1 MSVTILI
8 PTALRVFT
16 GGKNE
21 ISVEGG
27 TVGEA
32 AAAFVAAYPDIRPHL
47 YDESGALRSFVNV
60 YVGET
65 NIKNAKGLETAL
77 ADGDTVTLV
86 PAIAGGVR
94 GGK

>member
-16 GGKNE
+16 GGQNE
-21 ISVEGG
+21 VSVEGSA
-27 TVGEA
+27 VGEA
-32 AAAFVAAYPDIRPHL
+32 VAAFANAYPDIRPHL

-60 YVGET
+60 YVGDT
-65 NIKNAKGLETAL
+65 NIKNAQGLETAL
-77 ADGDTVTLV
+77 VNGDTVTLV
-86 PAIAGGVR
+86 PAIAGGAR